1 MTTPQVIAQI
11 VLPITLAVM
20 MFAMGLSLTLS
31 DFKRIGVFPKA
42 AITGIMM
49 QLLLLPLIAWTL
61 ILLFESFT
69 TIPVTLSFGL
79 LILASCP
86 GGATSNVI
94 SHLAGGD
101 GALSISMTAV
111 VSLLMPFLVPVSLS
125 YQLSWLGG
133 DAFNIELPVLKT
145 IMQLIII
152 TVFPVLL
159 AMILRHHFPGKVMA
173 LEPAFKKVSGSI
185 FIALVI
191 ALTISQWP
199 QLKSLGVEVV
209 ILCLSLC
216 LLAMLAAYLTAKS
229 QGFDIPTRKTL
240 TIEVG
245 IQNSGTGM
253 FIAAVLLNSHE
264 LALISLLYGLLMN
277 IPAFTLIAINYVK
290 TTDVC

>member
-1 MTTPQVIAQI
+1 VTTPQIIAQVI
-11 VLPITLAVM
+11 LPITLAIM
-20 MFAMGLSLTLS
+20 MFAMGLSLTPS

-42 AITGIMM
+42 AITGITM
-49 QLLLLPLIAWTL
+49 QLLLLPLIAWAL
-61 ILLFESFT
+61 ILFFGSFT
-69 TIPVTLSFGL
+69 TLPVILSFGL

-111 VSLLMPFLVPVSLS
+111 VSLLVPFIVPVSLS

-133 DAFNIELPVLKT
+133 DTLNIELPILKT
-145 IMQLIII
+145 VMQLILI
-152 TVFPVLL
+152 TVSPVLV
-159 AMILRHHFPGKVMA
+159 AMILRHHFPKKVMA
-173 LEPAFKKVSGSI
+173 LEPAFKQISGGI
-185 FIALVI
+185 FIALI
-191 ALTISQWP
+191 FALTISQWP
-199 QLKSLGVEVV
+199 QLKALGVEVAL
-209 ILCLSLC
+209 LCLSLC
-216 LLAMLAAYLTAKS
+216 LLAMLVAYLTARS
-229 QGFDIPTRKTL
+229 QSFDIPTQKTL

-290 TTDVC
+290 PT

>member
-1 MTTPQVIAQI
+1 MTVTTPQIIAQV
-11 VLPITLAVM
+11 VLPITLAIM
-20 MFAMGLSLTLS
+20 MFAMGLSLTPN
-31 DFKRIGVFPKA
+31 DFKRISVLPKA

-49 QLLLLPLIAWTL
+49 QLLLLPLIAWAL
-61 ILLFESFT
+61 ILIFGLFT
-69 TIPVTLSFGL
+69 TIPVILSFGL

-111 VSLLMPFLVPVSLS
+111 VSLLVPFIVPVSLS

-133 DAFNIELPVLKT
+133 DTLNIELPILKT
-145 IMQLIII
+145 IMQLILI
-152 TVFPVLL
+152 TAFPVLL
-159 AMILRHHFPGKVMA
+159 AMLLRHHFPKKVMA
-173 LEPAFKKVSGSI
+173 LEPAFKKISGGI

-191 ALTISQWP
+191 ALTITQWP
-199 QLKSLGVEVV
+199 QLKTLGIEVV

-229 QGFDIPTRKTL
+229 QGFDIPTQKTL

-253 FIAAVLLNSHE
+253 FIAAVLLNSPE

-277 IPAFTLIAINYVK
+277 IPAFTLIAANYVK
-290 TTDVC
+290 ST

>member
-1 MTTPQVIAQI
+1 
-11 VLPITLAVM
+11 M
-20 MFAMGLSLTLS
+20 MFAMGLSLTPS

-42 AITGIMM
+42 AITGITM
-49 QLLLLPLIAWTL
+49 QLLLLPLIAWAL
-61 ILLFESFT
+61 ILFFGSFT
-69 TIPVTLSFGL
+69 TLPVILSFGL

-111 VSLLMPFLVPVSLS
+111 VSLLVPFIVPVSLS

-133 DAFNIELPVLKT
+133 DTLNIELPILKT
-145 IMQLIII
+145 VMQLILI
-152 TVFPVLL
+152 TVSPVLV
-159 AMILRHHFPGKVMA
+159 AMILRHHFPKKVMA
-173 LEPAFKKVSGSI
+173 LEPAFKQISGGI
-185 FIALVI
+185 FIALI
-191 ALTISQWP
+191 FALTISQWP
-199 QLKSLGVEVV
+199 QLKALGVEVAL
-209 ILCLSLC
+209 LCLSLC
-216 LLAMLAAYLTAKS
+216 LLAMLVAYLTARS
-229 QGFDIPTRKTL
+229 QSFDIPTQKTL

-290 TTDVC
+290 PT